1 MRQSLERIAHHRRIR
16 RRKPLLSCFN
26 FFHQSKALI
35 GKREDRRTR
44 GIEISMLANADIT
57 ISIWDLAGQEEF
69 YAFHDYMMPNF
80 GDVAIPCS
88 FLFVFDP
95 IIHKEHHERNHHRKN
110 WEELKENLLYWL
122 RFVASSTPTSTTFRP
137 QLNVILTHADKDPDA
152 SGLCIWAES
161 NVVNN
166 LRKQFENVV
175 DISTQI
181 HAIDALSIEDVQPVF
196 DSVFKNSR
204 DLLSKTP
211 LVFEESA
218 MLRDALAEEAK
229 KCPNRPLI
237 SWNAFYQLCVQTIPK
252 VFYVRN
258 EVDNDGPFDL
268 EENKERANSLAA
280 HLHDTGDIIYFVGLK
295 WVVINPNWFCHDIMG
310 YVINFRNTQHYIDDK
325 GFATKDCI
333 EHILNQSLSMVSKH
347 TLFGSNT
354 SFGPIDLLQSMLHL
368 NICYEKEG
376 SNTSLDPIDLLQ
388 FMLHLNIC
396 YEKEPRNLNAG
407 VFIPATLD
415 ANLSIDKITAINEG
429 ERKLR
434 WPIPISQA
442 PKEAVFL
449 GRRLECNDL
458 FHTFLTPGFFPRLQ
472 VMYQYI
478 LIPCI
483 SKYFE
488 LITHL

>member
-1 MRQSLERIAHHRRIR
+1 VRIAHHRRIR
-16 RRKPLLSCFN
+16 RRKPLLSFFN
-26 FFHQSKALI
+26 FFRQIKALI
-35 GKREDRRTR
+35 GKREDGRTR
-44 GIEISMLANADIT
+44 GIEISVLTDDDIT

-69 YAFHDYMMPNF
+69 HAFHDYMMPNF
-80 GDVAIPCS
+80 GDVVIPCS

-95 IIHKEHHERNHHRKN
+95 IIHKEHHERNHHRKY
-110 WEELKENLLYWL
+110 WKELEEDLLYWL
-122 RFVASSTPTSTTFRP
+122 RFIASNTPTSTTFRP
-137 QLNVILTHADKDPDA
+137 QLNVILTHADKDLDA
-152 SGLCIWAES
+152 SGLCIWVES
-161 NVVNN
+161 NVLSN

-175 DISTQI
+175 DISTEI
-181 HAIDALSIEDVQPVF
+181 HAINALSTKHVQPVLDF
-196 DSVFKNSR
+196 VFKSFR
-204 DLLSKTP
+204 DLLAKTP

-218 MLRDALAEEAK
+218 RLRHALVEETK
-229 KCPNRPLI
+229 RCPNRPLM
-237 SWNAFYQLCVQTIPK
+237 SWSAFCQLCAQTIPK
-252 VFYVRN
+252 VYYVKN
-258 EVDNDGPFDL
+258 EVDNDEPFDL
-268 EENKERANSLAA
+268 VKSKERARVLAA
-280 HLHDTGDIIYFVGLK
+280 HLHDTGDIIYFLGLE

-310 YVINFRNTQHYIDDK
+310 YVFNFRDTQNYIHDK

-354 SFGPIDLLQSMLHL
+354 SLG
-368 NICYEKEG
+368 
-376 SNTSLDPIDLLQ
+376 PIDLLQ

-396 YEKEPRNLNAG
+396 YEKEPGNLDAG

-415 ANLSIDKITAINEG
+415 ANLSTDKITTINEG
-429 ERKLR
+429 NRKLH
-434 WPIPISQA
+434 WPIPTSQA

>member
-1 MRQSLERIAHHRRIR
+1 MRIAHHRQIR
-16 RRKPLLSCFN
+16 RRKPLLS
-26 FFHQSKALI
+26 FFYFFRQIKALI
-35 GKREDRRTR
+35 GKREDGRTR
-44 GIEISMLANADIT
+44 GIEISLLANDDIT

-69 YAFHDYMMPNF
+69 HAFHDYMMPNF
-80 GDVAIPCS
+80 GDVVIPCS

-95 IIHKEHHERNHHRKN
+95 IKHKEHHERNHHRKN
-110 WEELKENLLYWL
+110 LKELEEDLLYWL
-122 RFVASSTPTSTTFRP
+122 RFVASNTPTSTTFPP
-137 QLNVILTHADKDPDA
+137 QFTVILTHADKDLDA
-152 SGLCIWAES
+152 RGLCIWAES

-166 LRKQFENVV
+166 LRKQFGNVV
-175 DISTQI
+175 DISTEI
-181 HAIDALSIEDVQPVF
+181 HAIDALSARHVQPVF
-196 DSVFKNSR
+196 DFVFKSSR

-218 MLRDALAEEAK
+218 RLRHALVEETK
-229 KCPNRPLI
+229 RCPNRPLI
-237 SWNAFYQLCVQTIPK
+237 SWNAFYQLCIQTIPK
-252 VFYVRN
+252 VFYVKN
-258 EVDNDGPFDL
+258 EVDNDEPFDL
-268 EENKERANSLAA
+268 VENKERAKVLAG
-280 HLHDTGDIIYFVGLK
+280 HLHDTGDIIYFLGLE

-310 YVINFRNTQHYIDDK
+310 YVINFRDTQHYIDDK
-325 GFATKDCI
+325 GFATKNCI
-333 EHILNQSLSMVSKH
+333 EYILNQSLSMVSKH

-354 SFGPIDLLQSMLHL
+354 SLG
-368 NICYEKEG
+368 
-376 SNTSLDPIDLLQ
+376 PIDLLQ

-396 YEKEPRNLNAG
+396 YEKEPGNLDAG

-429 ERKLR
+429 KRKLH
-434 WPIPISQA
+434 WPIPTSQA
-442 PKEAVFL
+442 PKETICL

-472 VMYQYI
+472 VMYQYL

>member
-1 MRQSLERIAHHRRIR
+1 
-16 RRKPLLSCFN
+16 
-26 FFHQSKALI
+26 
-35 GKREDRRTR
+35 
-44 GIEISMLANADIT
+44 
-57 ISIWDLAGQEEF
+57 
-69 YAFHDYMMPNF
+69 
-80 GDVAIPCS
+80 
-88 FLFVFDP
+88 
-95 IIHKEHHERNHHRKN
+95 
-110 WEELKENLLYWL
+110 
-122 RFVASSTPTSTTFRP
+122 
-137 QLNVILTHADKDPDA
+137 LNVILTHADKDHDA

-161 NVVNN
+161 NVVTN

-181 HAIDALSIEDVQPVF
+181 HAIDALSIEHVQPVF
-196 DSVFKNSR
+196 DFVFKNSR
-204 DLLSKTP
+204 DLLSETP

-218 MLRDALAEEAK
+218 MLRHALAKEAK
-229 KCPNRPLI
+229 RCPNRPLMNW
-237 SWNAFYQLCVQTIPK
+237 SAFCQLCAETIPNIYYGWNEANSDEHFDFAK
-252 VFYVRN
+252 VTFQM
-258 EVDNDGPFDL
+258 E
-268 EENKERANSLAA
+268 ERARAMAA
-280 HLHDTGDIIYFVGLK
+280 HLHDTGHIIYFLGLE

-310 YVINFRNTQHYIDDK
+310 YVINFRDTQHYIDDK
-325 GFATKDCI
+325 GFATKDHI

-347 TLFGSNT
+347 TPFGSNT
-354 SFGPIDLLQSMLHL
+354 SLG
-368 NICYEKEG
+368 
-376 SNTSLDPIDLLQ
+376 PIDLLQ

-396 YEKEPRNLNAG
+396 YEKEPGNLDAG

-429 ERKLR
+429 KRKLH